1 MEGKT
6 KAEIKA
12 KSQSQSQRRRCH
24 NASQTGTRS
33 RAMKWS
39 QCEELPLVTKWVIRK
54 WGLMRK
60 VRPRMTQIHWDS
72 ILKSKDITLP
82 TKVHLVK
89 TMVFP
94 VVMLWMWELD
104 YKENWPPKNWCF
116 QTVALEKTFESP
128 LDYKEI
134 QPVHPKGNQSWIFIG
149 RTDAKAEALIPW
161 PPDANNWL
169 IEKDPNVGK
178 DWGQEEKGM
187 TEDEMIGWHHQ
198 LNGHEFE

>member
-1 MEGKT
+1 MWLHSLWNSAGPVPGCRIVLIDADQWRKKERMEGKT

-89 TMVFP
+89 ALVFP
-94 VVMLWMWELD
+94 AVMYGCESW
-104 YKENWPPKNWCF
+104 
-116 QTVALEKTFESP
+116 TVK
-128 LDYKEI
+128 
-134 QPVHPKGNQSWIFIG
+134 
-149 RTDAKAEALIPW
+149 KAEHQRI
-161 PPDANNWL
+161 DAFELWCW
-169 IEKDPNVGK
+169 KDSWESLG
-178 DWGQEEKGM
+178 
-187 TEDEMIGWHHQ
+187 
-198 LNGHEFE
+198 L